1 VRLLVVEDEADLAS
15 ELAGSL
21 RRAGFAVDVA
31 LDGEG
36 ALERLAT
43 NDYDLV
49 TLDVN
54 LPDVDGWEIV
64 RQVRSTER
72 PTRVL
77 MVTARDGLDDR
88 VRGLDSGA
96 DDYLLKP
103 FYPAELLARVRALL
117 RRDTTHAGAVMR
129 VGDLELDSARLVG
142 TRRARPLDLTPK
154 EFAVLRYLMA
164 RPGEVVSGEE
174 LLEHVWDEQAD
185 PFTATVKVT
194 VMNLRRK
201 LGEDQP
207 IETIRGAGYR
217 LRSGMNDGAS
227 MNDGAARESE

>member
-1 VRLLVVEDEADLAS
+1 MRLLVVEDEADVATELAS
-15 ELAGSL
+15 SL

-31 LDGEG
+31 VDGES
-36 ALERLAT
+36 ALERLAA

-54 LPDVDGWEIV
+54 LPDVDGWEVV
-64 RQVRSTER
+64 RQVRAGER
-72 PTRVL
+72 PARVL

-88 VRGLDSGA
+88 VRGLDAGA

-117 RRDTTHAGAVMR
+117 RRDSSQTGAVLR

-142 TRRARPLDLTPK
+142 TRDGRPLELRPK
-154 EFAVLRYLMA
+154 EFAVLQYLMTHA
-164 RPGEVVSGEE
+164 GEVVSAEA

-194 VMNLRRK
+194 LMNLRRK
-201 LGEDQP
+201 LGDGRP

-217 LRSGMNDGAS
+217 LRDRSSDDGSA
-227 MNDGAARESE
+227 GRRR

>member
-1 VRLLVVEDEADLAS
+1 MEDEVDLAG

-31 LDGEG
+31 RSGGD
-36 ALERLAT
+36 ALERLSV

-54 LPDVDGWEIV
+54 LPDMNGWEIV
-64 RQVRSTER
+64 RHVRDGDR
-72 PTRVL
+72 PIRVL
-77 MVTARDGLDDR
+77 MVTGRDAPDDR
-88 VRGLDSGA
+88 VRGLDGGA

-117 RRDTTHAGAVMR
+117 RRDSSSTGAVLR
-129 VGDLELDSARLVG
+129 VGDLELDSARLAG
-142 TRRARPLDLTPK
+142 ARAGRPLELTRK
-154 EFAVLRYLMA
+154 EFAVLRYLMS

-201 LGEDQP
+201 LGPGQP
-207 IETIRGAGYR
+207 IETVRGAGYR
-217 LRSGMNDGAS
+217 L
-227 MNDGAARESE
+227 AAQ

>member
-1 VRLLVVEDEADLAS
+1 VRLLVVEDDVDLAG

-31 LDGEG
+31 ADGG
-36 ALERLAT
+36 DALERLAV

-54 LPDVDGWEIV
+54 LPDMNGWEIV
-64 RQVRSTER
+64 RHVRDGDR
-72 PTRVL
+72 PIRVL
-77 MVTARDGLDDR
+77 MVTGRDAPDDR
-88 VRGLDSGA
+88 VRGLDGGA
-96 DDYLLKP
+96 DDYLPKP

-117 RRDTTHAGAVMR
+117 RRDSSSTGALLR
-129 VGDLELDSARLVG
+129 VGDLELDSARLAG
-142 TRRARPLDLTPK
+142 ARAGRPLELTRK
-154 EFAVLRYLMA
+154 EFAVLRYLMS

-174 LLEHVWDEQAD
+174 LLEHVWDEHAD

-201 LGEDQP
+201 LGPGQP
-207 IETIRGAGYR
+207 IETVRGAGYR
-217 LRSGMNDGAS
+217 L
-227 MNDGAARESE
+227 AAQ